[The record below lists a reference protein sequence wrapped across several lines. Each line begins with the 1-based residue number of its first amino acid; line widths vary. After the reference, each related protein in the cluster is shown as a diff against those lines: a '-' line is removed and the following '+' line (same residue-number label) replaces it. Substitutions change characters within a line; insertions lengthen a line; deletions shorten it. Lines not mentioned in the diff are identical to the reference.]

1 MVVFVLLVEQTEAF
15 IIDHARLCE
24 ATHVSHGF
32 RRDTFQKEA
41 IHYCYPTN
49 ITNGKCEALGKLK
62 EICLFYH
69 KPYYMMSMGL
79 PGYPWYY
86 LYISLSLSLSCLNSL
101 ICSLKKLYIPV
112 LFSIVLHTSV
122 ICVCMYTLR
131 KHYLSNLYN
140 SEYFCR
146 LYFISYTI

>member
-1 MVVFVLLVEQTEAF
+1 MIMLVYVKRLTSATGLEEIHSKKRLSTIAIRLTSLMENVKPLVSSKKFVYFTINHITWCRWVYRVTLGIICTLV
-15 IIDHARLCE
+15 
-24 ATHVSHGF
+24 
-32 RRDTFQKEA
+32 
-41 IHYCYPTN
+41 
-49 ITNGKCEALGKLK
+49 
-62 EICLFYH
+62 
-69 KPYYMMSMGL
+69 
-79 PGYPWYY
+79 
-86 LYISLSLSLSCLNSL
+86 SLSLSCLNSL

-146 LYFISYTI
+146 LYFISYTIWNFIAKITFQSRY